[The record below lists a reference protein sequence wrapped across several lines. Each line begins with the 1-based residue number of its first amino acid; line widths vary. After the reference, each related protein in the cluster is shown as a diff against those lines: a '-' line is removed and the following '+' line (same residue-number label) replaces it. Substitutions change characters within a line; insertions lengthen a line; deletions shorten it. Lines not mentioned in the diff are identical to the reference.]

1 MEIKQGFD
9 ESAYSEKLE
18 KKVNFFH
25 LGKENNWKK
34 LLHPEMEKKI
44 RTIFNNEMKELNY
57 I

>member
-9 ESAYSEKLE
+9 ESAYSEKIE

-34 LLHPEMEKKI
+34 LLRPEMEKKI
-44 RTIFNNEMKELNY
+44 RTIFNNEMKE
-57 I
+57 